1 MFYTTLVSTFLLI
14 LPHLLRTEGRR
25 ALWLER
31 KTTYNCAPWREIRQ
45 DAPNYE
51 QLPVTGLQGTYLEMG
66 WRPVHLEFTAALVRI
81 NDTFGPLFPDCII
94 STTDWVYTEIHTAKY
109 KFPAKRAW
117 SPGER
122 PQYGVV
128 NVSAVHWLVNEEG
141 QHATFFETN
150 ITVTKNATFP
160 HTMATLTTATPG
172 PGTICKVFH
181 APFFD
186 LFYPLDL
193 GELDA
198 GRGKLRDT
206 RQGRGAHNF
215 TEGPP
220 HFCAELVTLDRISP
234 QSVFDKAPRSH
245 VCEMYHPPVE
255 IEWGAELDGHP
266 STQWPVLCEVLGNA
280 VDPPEEGSVGVE
292 YALAGNIK
300 FRKMIGNKAFVVVEH
315 FSPRGLRVKKTIGMK
330 G

>member
-141 QHATFFETN
+141 QHATFFEVGDHICTISIFN
-150 ITVTKNATFP
+150 IVQSFVPVQNF
-160 HTMATLTTATPG
+160 G
-172 PGTICKVFH
+172 FH
-181 APFFD
+181 S
-186 LFYPLDL
+186 
-193 GELDA
+193 
-198 GRGKLRDT
+198 
-206 RQGRGAHNF
+206 NF
-215 TEGPP
+215 
-220 HFCAELVTLDRISP
+220 
-234 QSVFDKAPRSH
+234 SH
-245 VCEMYHPPVE
+245 
-255 IEWGAELDGHP
+255 AD
-266 STQWPVLCEVLGNA
+266 
-280 VDPPEEGSVGVE
+280 
-292 YALAGNIK
+292 
-300 FRKMIGNKAFVVVEH
+300 F
-315 FSPRGLRVKKTIGMK
+315 
-330 G
+330 